1 MRLTTGTVR
10 FALPVAR
17 SPRWAAAVIIG
28 MLLVIFLIDRRT
40 GTAPV
45 QHLYYLPI
53 ILAGNRFTLRGGIAG
68 ALAAVTLYHVA
79 NPQLLSLH
87 YGESD
92 AVQVALFLAVGIVTA
107 KLTSDNRRL
116 HQLAI
121 TDDLTGLHNL
131 RSFEASLARM
141 VRAAEQAGSPLALLV
156 ADLDRLKSLN
166 DEYGHLTGAE
176 GVRMVGQI
184 IGRCL
189 PPDAVACRYGGDEF
203 AIAIP
208 NCSEVQARHV
218 AHDLCEA
225 VRASVPTLAGRVF
238 PAATLTI
245 SVGVASTSS
254 ADRRWG
260 ELPTDDAEAGEWLF
274 KHADRALYVAKTA
287 GRDRVSVASREAAH
301 LNSRASTEEMKS
313 ID

>member
-53 ILAGNRFTLRGGIAG
+53 ILAGTRFTLRGGIAG
-68 ALAAVTLYHVA
+68 V
-79 NPQLLSLH
+79 
-87 YGESD
+87 
-92 AVQVALFLAVGIVTA
+92 
-107 KLTSDNRRL
+107 
-116 HQLAI
+116 
-121 TDDLTGLHNL
+121 
-131 RSFEASLARM
+131 
-141 VRAAEQAGSPLALLV
+141 
-156 ADLDRLKSLN
+156 
-166 DEYGHLTGAE
+166 
-176 GVRMVGQI
+176 

-218 AHDLCEA
+218 GDDLCEA
-225 VRASVPTLAGRVF
+225 VRVSVPTLAGRVF

-245 SVGVASTSS
+245 SVGVASTST
-254 ADRRWG
+254 AHRRWG
-260 ELPTDDAEAGEWLF
+260 GFPTDDAEAGEWLF
-274 KHADRALYVAKTA
+274 KQADRALYVAKTA
-287 GRDRVSVASREAAH
+287 GRDRVSVARRGKAH
-301 LNSRASTEEMKS
+301 LNSRASTEEMES